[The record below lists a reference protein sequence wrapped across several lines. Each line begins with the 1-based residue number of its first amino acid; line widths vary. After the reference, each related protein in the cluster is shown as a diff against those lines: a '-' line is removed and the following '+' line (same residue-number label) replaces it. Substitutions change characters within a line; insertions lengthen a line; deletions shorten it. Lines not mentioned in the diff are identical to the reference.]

1 MSISLRQIKYF
12 VAAAEVGKV
21 SKAANYLHI
30 SQSSVTSAIQELEHR
45 LGVEL
50 FIRSP
55 QGMNLSE
62 SGRHFLNHAYS
73 ILGAVE
79 EALNYP
85 LPKDDVEG
93 ILNIAASYTVM
104 GYILPYHIKR
114 IGQVYP
120 KLMLKLFETDHKHI
134 TQGLIDGT
142 FDMSLVS
149 TSNICSDQVV
159 TEILFNSPR
168 RLWLPSN
175 HKLVDNEVISFSD
188 IVNEPYIM
196 LNVDEAE
203 HVSEKYWT
211 SYVRLPNIVL
221 TTISI
226 EAVRSMVGNGSGITI
241 LSDTV
246 YRPWSLEGKRII
258 IKNLA
263 DPIDSLSIGLAWAK
277 DKELTSIKRSFLEY
291 FRKTCLVPQL
301 MSTR

>member
-12 VAAAEVGKV
+12 VAAAEVGQV

-149 TSNICSDQVV
+149 TSNICSD
-159 TEILFNSPR
+159 
-168 RLWLPSN
+168 
-175 HKLVDNEVISFSD
+175 
-188 IVNEPYIM
+188 
-196 LNVDEAE
+196 
-203 HVSEKYWT
+203 
-211 SYVRLPNIVL
+211 
-221 TTISI
+221 
-226 EAVRSMVGNGSGITI
+226 
-241 LSDTV
+241 
-246 YRPWSLEGKRII
+246 
-258 IKNLA
+258 
-263 DPIDSLSIGLAWAK
+263 
-277 DKELTSIKRSFLEY
+277 
-291 FRKTCLVPQL
+291 
-301 MSTR
+301 